1 MKFQFKFKGI
11 DHSQSLCEH
20 TAEKFERLE
29 KFEMKPTQINV
40 TFSAQKHEK
49 KADVYIKGLNKS
61 FRASAFADS
70 YYDALDLV
78 VKKIEK
84 QMHKEKSKV
93 QHHKN
98 YEMTDEA
105 HLERELKKIA

>member
-11 DHSQSLCEH
+11 DHSPSLCEH
-20 TAEKFERLE
+20 AADKFERLV
-29 KFEMKPTQINV
+29 KFEMKPTQVNI

-49 KADVYIKGLNKS
+49 RAEVYMKGLHKS
-61 FRASAFADS
+61 FRASAAAES
-70 YYDALDLV
+70 YYDALDSV
-78 VKKIEK
+78 AKKIEK

-98 YEMTDEA
+98 SEVA
-105 HLERELKKIA
+105 ARKAA